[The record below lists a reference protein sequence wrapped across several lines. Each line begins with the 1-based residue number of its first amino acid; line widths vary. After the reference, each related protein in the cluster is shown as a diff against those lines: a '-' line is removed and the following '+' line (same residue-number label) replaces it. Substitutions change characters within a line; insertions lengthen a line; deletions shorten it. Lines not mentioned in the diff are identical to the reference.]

1 MAFGIKFKKFV
12 SKKEY
17 TPEELYE
24 AIKDHE
30 FTPGKPMWV
39 KHMFTNIICF
49 PEVDRQNQVQ
59 LLPAFNAGG
68 GKRGNKWNLQKAE
81 AAGGKNVAKNVALG
95 IVSDGWANLGSLG
108 GKNSKLCEQQ
118 VEEVLKELESM
129 DI

>member
-1 MAFGIKFKKFV
+1 MAFGFKM
-12 SKKEY
+12 KKVVTKNEY

-39 KHMFTNIICF
+39 KHAFTNIICF

-59 LLPAFNAGG
+59 ILPAFMAGN
-68 GKRGNKWNLQKAE
+68 GKKGNKWNIQKAE
-81 AAGGKNVAKNVALG
+81 AAGTENVVKNAAIG
-95 IVSDGWANLGSLG
+95 FITDGWGNLGSLG

-118 VEEVLKELESM
+118 VEAVAKELGEM